1 MWTRTGFAG
10 LPAVV
15 ILSETYFSQYKPV
28 IFNLLHLMARV
39 NELLK
44 FHNTLKNTVFTNV
57 TKNRCN
63 FDLFTSNGYRCV
75 VCFHFFSL
83 DSLRERRSVPPTA
96 QSGIARFKTP
106 CGTLAETHWRELP
119 PAS

>member
-1 MWTRTGFAG
+1 MWTGTGFAG

-15 ILSETYFSQYKPV
+15 ILSEIYFSRYKPV

-63 FDLFTSNGYRCV
+63 FDLLHQMATV
-75 VCFHFFSL
+75 VLSVFISFHWT
-83 DSLRERRSVPPTA
+83 V
-96 QSGIARFKTP
+96 
-106 CGTLAETHWRELP
+106 
-119 PAS
+119 